1 VKCIFCRIIKGEL
14 PARVVKE
21 TEEAIAFL
29 DIDPIQIGHV
39 LVLPKRHVTDL
50 TEMTREE
57 NMVVMSVCQDVM
69 YSIRK
74 YYSAES
80 ITIMQNNGAC
90 MEVPHVHFHIIPRF
104 SGDGFKLV
112 EPDIDVSDFEMDEIA
127 RQLKSVMV

>member
-90 MEVPHVHFHIIPRF
+90 MDVPHVHFHIIPRF

-112 EPDIDVSDFEMDEIA
+112 EPDIEVSDFEMDEIA
-127 RQLKSVMV
+127 RQLKNVMV

>member
-1 VKCIFCRIIKGEL
+1 MKCIFCRIIKGEL

-127 RQLKSVMV
+127 RQLKNVMV